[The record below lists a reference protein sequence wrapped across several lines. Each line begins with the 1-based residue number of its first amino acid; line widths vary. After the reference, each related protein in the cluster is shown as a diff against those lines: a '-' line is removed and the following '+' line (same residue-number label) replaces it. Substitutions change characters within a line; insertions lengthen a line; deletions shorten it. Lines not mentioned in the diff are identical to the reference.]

1 MMSRLYVR
9 LGLIGVALIFGFVTI
24 WWANHVN
31 IQRDVLFGEA
41 DGQKLLLDVYHQ
53 NFSLDSPLFGVK
65 PAIILLHGGG
75 WASGSKHELQE
86 LGSDLAKQGY
96 VAFSVEYRFAT
107 INANHY
113 PAQLDDVQRA
123 VRWVRANARR
133 YSIDPNRIS
142 AAGIS
147 SGAHL
152 AALLGVLD
160 TRSNDDPVLANYSS
174 RVHCVVSWYGIFDLT
189 QIFPITPLNME
200 QQVSH
205 FIGVSRSS
213 GASYQVA
220 SPISYIDQQTAR
232 FLLIHGEKDAV
243 VPITQTYQFANALQN
258 AGHIPVLMFF
268 ANEGH
273 GILQSENIRDIRQ
286 QFLIFL
292 SKC

>member
-1 MMSRLYVR
+1 MSRLYVR
-9 LGLIGVALIFGFVTI
+9 LGLIGAALILGFVTI
-24 WWANHVN
+24 WWANRVN
-31 IQRDVLFGEA
+31 IQRDVFFGEA

-75 WASGSKHELQE
+75 WASGSKRELQE

-123 VRWVRANARR
+123 VRWVRANARG
-133 YSIDPNRIS
+133 YNIDPNRIS

-160 TRSNDDPVLANYSS
+160 TQSNDDLVLANYSS
-174 RVHCVVSWYGIFDLT
+174 RVNCVVSWYGIFDLT
-189 QIFPITPLNME
+189 QAFPTAPLDME
-200 QQVSH
+200 QQVSR
-205 FIGVSRSS
+205 FIGLNRSS
-213 GASYQVA
+213 VAAYQNA
-220 SPISYIDQQTAR
+220 SPISHIDQNTAK
-232 FLLIHGEKDAV
+232 FLLIHGEKDTT
-243 VPITQTYQFANALQN
+243 VPITQTYRFASTLQN
-258 AGHIPVLMFF
+258 AGHTPVLWFF